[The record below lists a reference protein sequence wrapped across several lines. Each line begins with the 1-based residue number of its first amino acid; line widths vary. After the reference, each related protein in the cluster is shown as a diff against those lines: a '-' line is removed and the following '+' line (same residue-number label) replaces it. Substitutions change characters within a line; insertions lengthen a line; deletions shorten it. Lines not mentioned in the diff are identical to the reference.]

1 MAAALIG
8 WEFSLV
14 PGWPSESLAALLGVD
29 RSDDFAGAEP
39 EEPAC
44 LAIVSPPIG
53 SMKQDAGVPW
63 PDVDPRLA
71 EAAQAGVWTGRANR
85 LSADR
90 VQWDVIDAAAE
101 ASRQTLSA
109 PHAVS
114 AGHRQA
120 RGYGARS
127 AASPLASA
135 VLLGRRSAVAL
146 DGRSS
151 IDLERFVFMLRR
163 LLPGGRPPFDAL
175 WWEPRLHLVLF
186 VHRVTGLDPG
196 IYVLARTDD
205 AVATLQRA
213 LHADF
218 AWIRPA
224 GVPDDLPLF
233 LLAHLDAR
241 QIARQLSCAQ
251 DIAADGFFTL
261 GMLAEFD
268 GALAAAG
275 PSAYRRL
282 FWEAGAIGQALY
294 LEAEAAGAR
303 GTGIGCFF
311 DDGVH
316 ELLGITDHR
325 LQSLYH
331 FTVGIPV
338 DDSRLTT
345 HPGYAWE

>member
-1 MAAALIG
+1 
-8 WEFSLV
+8 
-14 PGWPSESLAALLGVD
+14 
-29 RSDDFAGAEP
+29 
-39 EEPAC
+39 
-44 LAIVSPPIG
+44 
-53 SMKQDAGVPW
+53 
-63 PDVDPRLA
+63 
-71 EAAQAGVWTGRANR
+71 
-85 LSADR
+85 
-90 VQWDVIDAAAE
+90 
-101 ASRQTLSA
+101 
-109 PHAVS
+109 
-114 AGHRQA
+114 
-120 RGYGARS
+120 
-127 AASPLASA
+127 
-135 VLLGRRSAVAL
+135 
-146 DGRSS
+146 
-151 IDLERFVFMLRR
+151 MLRR
-163 LLPGGRPPFDAL
+163 LLPGGCPPFDAL
-175 WWEPRLHLVLF
+175 CWEPRLHLVLF
-186 VHRVTGLDPG
+186 VYRVTGLEPG
-196 IYVLARTDD
+196 IYLLARADD
-205 AVATLQRA
+205 AVAALQRA

-251 DIAADGFFTL
+251 DIAADGFFSL

-268 GALAAAG
+268 DALEAGG

-345 HPGYAWE
+345 HPGYPWESR